1 VAERADREDFER
13 ENPARTEPGAVRR
26 RGGPDPIALI
36 AGLATLGVAAYL
48 VSDGSE
54 WLPPIDPRWIIAGG
68 ALLIGVLLMALSLRS
83 GRH

>member
-1 VAERADREDFER
+1 MAEQGNPEQ
-13 ENPARTEPGAVRR
+13 ENPEQSGPRTVSR

-48 VSDGSE
+48 LTDGSE

-68 ALLIGVLLMALSLRS
+68 ALLIGLLLMALSLRS
-83 GRH
+83 GRR